1 MNSENLPQGWTK
13 HYSNSKKKFYYHNRI
28 LRRSVWTLEAI
39 ERIKEEP
46 KPEPEEIESKEDKAK
61 KEKLKISDRTEILKK
76 QLNQALV
83 LYYKSIGKT
92 ISDISIKRYINTFDK
107 IVRDTGKQLGTN
119 KSAESIVFFL
129 DKDYIAKLLKG
140 VHQKFLN
147 KTISFA
153 TLKNKTYALMTI
165 LNAIHSWGDKHM
177 KGKLKFKEGV
187 KLSEKQKK
195 HYIKF
200 IKDNYEKQKTIID
213 DFIKDFIMPEVKKLQ
228 EAAEEGKMTKK
239 EKDKWIDYPE
249 LRKQVL
255 DNLTAKI
262 KEFKIT
268 DKKKK
273 VLSQPEDKILQQY
286 LIANLYLLDIEN
298 HMPIRNEYAGM
309 LMTDSNNF
317 KTLKDDF
324 IQKNNFLVIYN
335 KNKKEF
341 ILNNRKNKSQKVIKI
356 SKPLND
362 VINLYLKFYPA
373 KFYKEKMA
381 PFLLNTNRF
390 NVTEGKKKKS
400 IALSTNGLTKLLTN
414 TIKSITGKKISTTM
428 LRKIAH
434 SHKYPNL
441 KNDLKKAKEDAEK
454 MGHSV
459 KTALNYYNKT
469 KE

>member
-1 MNSENLPQGWTK
+1 MEPKSKIKNVEYEKAKLPPGWTI
-13 HYSNSKKKFYYHNRI
+13 HYSETNKRSYFYNRKSK
-28 LRRSVWTLEAI
+28 RSVWTLGEI
-39 ERIKEEP
+39 EGIKLEP
-46 KPEPEEIESKEDKAK
+46 KPKPEEIESEEDKQK
-61 KEKLKISDRTEILKK
+61 KKKLKIKERTELIKK
-76 QLNQALV
+76 QLKEGLE

-92 ISDISIKRYINTFDK
+92 ISDISISRYINTFDK
-107 IVRDTGKQLGTN
+107 IIRDRGKELGTDAQTVFWYLNYSNIQKIATQGNLRKKYQN
-119 KSAESIVFFL
+119 KE
-129 DKDYIAKLLKG
+129 
-140 VHQKFLN
+140 
-147 KTISFA
+147 ISFA
-153 TLKNKTYALMTI
+153 TFKNKTYALMVI
-165 LNAIHSWGDKHM
+165 LNAVYAWTLNWAKKSKQSKIRV
-177 KGKLKFKEGV
+177 KGYTMLYDT
-187 KLSEKQKK
+187 QKK
-195 HYIKF
+195 ALDRF
-200 IKDNYEKQKTIID
+200 IKYA
-213 DFIKDFIMPEVKKLQ
+213 IMPQVKKLQ
-228 EAAEEGKMTKK
+228 EAAEEGKMTEK

-262 KEFKIT
+262 KEFKIN

-273 VLSQPEDKILQQY
+273 VLSQTEDKTLQQY
-286 LIANLYLLDIEN
+286 LVANLYLLDIEN

-309 LMTDSNNF
+309 LITDSNNF
-317 KTLKDDF
+317 KTLNKDF
-324 IQKNNFLVIYN
+324 VSKNNFLVIYN

-381 PFLLNTNRF
+381 PFLLNSNRF
-390 NVTEGKKKKS
+390 NVVEGKKKKTV
-400 IALSTNGLTKLLTN
+400 ALSTNGLTKLLTN

-441 KNDLKKAKEDAEK
+441 KKDLKKAKEDAEK

-469 KE
+469 KD